1 MNRIALSPRIAGH
14 LFCVALAALVSG
26 CTTLP
31 KGHGTDERNRKPFVV
46 PALQEWTG
54 GRGHAQLG
62 PASRIVLDVADAEA
76 LRGVADQLQTDLGD
90 LTGWAVAVQSGT
102 PAAGDI
108 VLDLDAALAIG
119 PDTALT
125 RDEGYALKISDKA
138 VISGRTPKAVFWGT
152 RSLLQIVAM
161 RAGAGDKPMRGA
173 LPAGT
178 ARDWPNY
185 RTRGF
190 LLDVGRRWFGER
202 FVLDYV
208 RYMSW
213 FKLNT
218 FQVHLND
225 NQIKAPD
232 GDWSKAYAA
241 FRLASDNPAF
251 AGLAAADGAYTR
263 AEWDELE
270 QVAAAHFVTIVPEI
284 DAPAHAR
291 AFIAFRPELGLDGG
305 NSDHLDLS
313 RPATSEF
320 MESVYSEFVPWF
332 RGPVVHIGADEYP
345 KELAADYQAY
355 FNRMAAH
362 VRALGKQPA
371 AWGSFTWMS
380 GSSVGYDK
388 DVLIET
394 FSRDWFPGS
403 QSLREGYRT
412 INAIDS
418 WLYLVPMADYYH
430 GAGLDGEKLFNE
442 WEPHVVSQGGVGAE
456 YDMPAQHPLLDGAIS
471 ALWNDCAVPFGLD
484 CSVPEGGYGW
494 REVHQLLEPTFGLLA
509 QKMWRGVEPGQTYA
523 EFMAGVT
530 RLGAG
535 PGAGPIPERSA
546 D

>member
-1 MNRIALSPRIAGH
+1 MVL
-14 LFCVALAALVSG
+14 VALASG
-26 CTTLP
+26 CSTLP
-31 KGHGTDERNRKPFVV
+31 TARGADGRNGKPFVV

-54 GRGHAQLG
+54 GRGRAQLG
-62 PASRIVLDVADAEA
+62 PASRIVLDADEAES
-76 LRGVADQLQTDLGD
+76 LRGVADQLQADLHD
-90 LTGWAVAVQSGT
+90 LTGWTVAVQSGT

-108 VLDLDAALAIG
+108 VLDLDAALVVG
-119 PDTALT
+119 PDTTLA
-125 RDEGYALKISDKA
+125 RDEGYALDFSDKA
-138 VISGRTPKAVFWGT
+138 VISARTPKAVFWGS
-152 RSLLQIVAM
+152 RSLLQILAAQ
-161 RAGAGDKPMRGA
+161 AGTDGKLARGV

-178 ARDWPNY
+178 ASDWPNY
-185 RTRGF
+185 KTRGF
-190 LLDVGRRWFGER
+190 VLDVGRQWFGEP

-208 RYMSW
+208 RHMSW

-225 NQIKAPD
+225 NQIKVAD

-270 QVAAAHFVTIVPEI
+270 QVAANHFVTIVPEI

-291 AFIAFRPELGLDGG
+291 AFIAFKPELGLDGG

-313 RPATSEF
+313 KPATTEF
-320 MESVYSEFVPWF
+320 MKSVYSEFVPWF

-362 VRALGKQPA
+362 VRGLGKQPA
-371 AWGSFTWMS
+371 AWGSFAWMS
-380 GSSVGYDK
+380 GTSAGYDK

-394 FSRDWFPGS
+394 FSKDWFPGS

-412 INAIDS
+412 INTIDS
-418 WLYLVPMADYYH
+418 WLYIVPMADYYH
-430 GAGLDGEKLFNE
+430 GRGLDGEKLFNE
-442 WEPHVVSQGGVGAE
+442 WEPHVFGDGC
-456 YDMPAQHPLLDGAIS
+456 DMPAQHPLLDGAMS
-471 ALWNDCAVPFGLD
+471 ALWNDCAAPFGLD
-484 CSVPEGGYGW
+484 CSVSEGGYGW
-494 REVHQLLEPTFGLLA
+494 REVHRMLEPTFGLLA
-509 QKMWRGVEPGQTYA
+509 QKMWRGVEPGQSYA
-523 EFMAGVT
+523 GFMAGVA
-530 RLGAG
+530 RLGVG
-535 PGAGPIPERSA
+535 PGTELIQARSA

>member
-1 MNRIALSPRIAGH
+1 MKHIASQSPGSAVF
-14 LFCVALAALVSG
+14 LFCTTLAALASG
-26 CTTLP
+26 CAALP
-31 KGHGTDERNRKPFVV
+31 KARGGDAPNSKPFVV

-54 GRGHAQLG
+54 GRGQAQLG
-62 PASRIVLDVADAEA
+62 PASRIVLDEADAGA
-76 LRGVADQLQTDLGD
+76 LRGVAEQLRTDLRD
-90 LTGWAVAVQSGT
+90 LSGWSVAVQSGA

-108 VLDLDAALAIG
+108 VLDLDAALAVG

-125 RDEGYALKISDKA
+125 RDEGYVLKVSDKA
-138 VISGRTPKAVFWGT
+138 VISARTPKAVFWGT
-152 RSLLQIVAM
+152 RSLLQMLATQ
-161 RAGAGDKPMRGA
+161 AGADGEPARGT

-178 ARDWPNY
+178 AVDWPNY

-190 LLDVGRRWFGER
+190 LLDVGRQWFGEQ

-225 NQIKAPD
+225 NQIKVPN

-251 AGLAAADGAYTR
+251 ADLAAADGAYTR

-270 QVAAAHFVTIVPEI
+270 RVAADHFVTIIPEI

-291 AFIAFRPELGLDGG
+291 AFIAFKPELGLGGG

-313 RPATSEF
+313 RSATTEF
-320 MESVYSEFVPWF
+320 MKSVYSEFVPWF

-345 KELAADYQAY
+345 KELAADYKAY

-362 VRALGKQPA
+362 VRGLGKQPA

-380 GSSVGYDK
+380 GTSAGYDK

-394 FSRDWFPGS
+394 FSKDWFPGS

-412 INAIDS
+412 INATDS
-418 WLYLVPMADYYH
+418 WLYLVPWADYYH
-430 GAGLDGEKLFNE
+430 GKGLEGEKLFNE
-442 WEPHVVSQGGVGAE
+442 WEPHVFGNGD
-456 YDMPAQHPLLDGAIS
+456 DMPAQHPLLDGAIS
-471 ALWNDCAVPFGLD
+471 ALWNDCAAPYGLD
-484 CSVPEGGYGW
+484 CSVPESSYGW

-523 EFMAGVT
+523 EFMAGVA
-530 RLGAG
+530 RLGVG
-535 PGAGPIPERSA
+535 PGAGLIKARSA

>member
-1 MNRIALSPRIAGH
+1 MEL
-14 LFCVALAALVSG
+14 LVFCAAVAALVSG
-26 CTTLP
+26 CTTLAQAP
-31 KGHGTDERNRKPFVV
+31 HAGEPNGKPFVV
-46 PALQEWTG
+46 PALQEWNG
-54 GRGHAQLG
+54 GRGQAQLG
-62 PASRIVLDVADAEA
+62 PASRIVVEAADAQA
-76 LRGVADQLQTDLGD
+76 LRGVAQQLQADLRD
-90 LTGWAVAVQSGT
+90 LAGWSVPVQSGA

-108 VLDLDAALAIG
+108 VLDLDVAVAVG

-125 RDEGYALKISDKA
+125 RDEGYVLKVSDRVVVGA
-138 VISGRTPKAVFWGT
+138 RTPKAVFWGT
-152 RSLLQIVAM
+152 RSLLQVLAAQ
-161 RAGAGDKPMRGA
+161 AGTDGTLAHGV

-178 ARDWPNY
+178 AGDWPNY

-190 LLDVGRRWFGER
+190 VLDVGRQWFGEQ

-225 NQIKAPD
+225 NQIKAPG

-270 QVAAAHFVTIVPEI
+270 RVAADHSVTIVPEI

-291 AFIAFRPELGLDGG
+291 AFIAFRPQLGLDGG

-320 MESVYSEFVPWF
+320 MASVYSEFVPWF

-345 KELAADYQAY
+345 KELAGDYRAY

-371 AWGSFTWMS
+371 AWGSFAWMS
-380 GSSVGYDK
+380 GTSAGYDR
-388 DVLIET
+388 DVLVET
-394 FSRDWFPGS
+394 FSKDWFPAA

-412 INAIDS
+412 INTIDS
-418 WLYLVPMADYYH
+418 WLYLVPKARYYH
-430 GAGLDGEKLFNE
+430 GGGLDGEQLFNE
-442 WEPHVVSQGGVGAE
+442 WEPHVFAGGHDA
-456 YDMPAQHPLLDGAIS
+456 PARHPLLEGAMS
-471 ALWNDCAVPFGLD
+471 ALWNDCAAPFGLD
-484 CSVPEGGYGW
+484 CDVAEGGYDW
-494 REVHQLLEPTFGLLA
+494 REVHRLLEPTFGLLA
-509 QKMWRGVEPGQTYA
+509 QKMWRGVEPGQTHA
-523 EFMAGVT
+523 QFMAGVA
-530 RLGAG
+530 RLGVG
-535 PGAGPIPERSA
+535 PGTGLIGVRDGE
-546 D
+546 